1 VAVHCISK
9 EKKLKDTLVFLFH
22 EVGYE
27 DGVKE
32 FLNNKLAASK
42 YYFFTLGSPVNND
55 LEPYLK
61 LFFNQFI
68 KNVVLIRSRPETYE
82 IAKDHEY
89 RYFLKNI
96 MEFFSVF
103 SHDWLFGL
111 KFSTIFTQ
119 EYNDSLCILNEER
132 HNFSYPKLVKVNSAK
147 G

>member
-1 VAVHCISK
+1 
-9 EKKLKDTLVFLFH
+9 
-22 EVGYE
+22 
-27 DGVKE
+27 
-32 FLNNKLAASK
+32 
-42 YYFFTLGSPVNND
+42 
-55 LEPYLK
+55 
-61 LFFNQFI
+61 
-68 KNVVLIRSRPETYE
+68 
-82 IAKDHEY
+82 
-89 RYFLKNI
+89 LKNI